1 MTDNEVRMSLVLG
14 NCSLEVS
21 GSEAFV
27 REQAQWFGALMSSRQ
42 DAESCSNGEVPQSG
56 DSIPDS
62 TNLPA
67 PVNMGQVNN
76 PFPRVF
82 HLASGKVQLLLKKA
96 PGGKAK
102 QSQMRSLA
110 LLYLLAKD
118 LQGVA
123 NVDWS
128 EVKSLCVAYA
138 CLDES
143 NFAEVFADPSTF
155 VVSGKRGSRTA
166 FLTVLGKGE
175 AEALAKQL
183 NDGTPG
189 TP

>member
-1 MTDNEVRMSLVLG
+1 MTDNEVRMSVVLG
-14 NCSLEVS
+14 DCSLEVS
-21 GSEAFV
+21 GSEVFV
-27 REQAQWFGALMSSRQ
+27 KEQAQWFSALVSSRQ
-42 DAESCSNGEVPQSG
+42 DIESCSNVEVPQSG
-56 DSIPDS
+56 DSIPHS

-67 PVNMGQVNN
+67 PVSMAQVNN

-96 PGGKAK
+96 PGGKTR

-128 EVKSLCVAYA
+128 EVKSLCVTHE

-155 VVSGKRGSRTA
+155 VVSGKR
-166 FLTVLGKGE
+166 
-175 AEALAKQL
+175 
-183 NDGTPG
+183 
-189 TP
+189 